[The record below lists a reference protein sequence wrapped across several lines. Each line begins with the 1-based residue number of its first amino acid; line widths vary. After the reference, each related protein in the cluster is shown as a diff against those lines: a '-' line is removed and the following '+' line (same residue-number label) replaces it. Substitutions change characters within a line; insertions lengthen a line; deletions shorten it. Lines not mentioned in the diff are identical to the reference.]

1 MAKGQM
7 RPAKEKKKPKAE
19 HNKNK
24 KKGGVAPATSPFA
37 VGQGQAKPGA
47 NPYGKKG

>member
-7 RPAKEKKKPKAE
+7 RPNKEKKKSKAE

-24 KKGGVAPATSPFA
+24 KKGEAPPTSPFSA
-37 VGQGQAKPGA
+37 GQGQAKPGA
-47 NPYGKKG
+47 NPYGKK

>member
-7 RPAKEKKKPKAE
+7 RPNKEKKKPKAE

-24 KKGGVAPATSPFA
+24 KKGEAPPTSPFA
-37 VGQGQAKPGA
+37 SGQGQAKPGQ
-47 NPYGKKG
+47 NPYGKK